1 MAISK
6 ITNKSI
12 TDATITAA
20 DMASGAVE
28 GAMTTQIGG
37 RRNLIINGAMQ
48 VAQRGTSWTG
58 LTTIGYRL
66 DRFEFYLGSFG
77 TWTATQSTDVP
88 TGSGFANSFKIE
100 CTTANA
106 SLASGNVGIIR
117 QPIEG
122 QNLQQLAKGTASAK
136 NITVSFWVKSNK
148 TGTYI
153 FELYDGDNTRQV
165 SASYSVSSS
174 NTWEKKEITID
185 GDTTGAFD
193 NDNVASLYVQWWL
206 GAGSSF
212 TSGTLNTS
220 WASNVDANRVV
231 GQVNLADTVG
241 NTFQITGVQLEV
253 GSVATPFEHRSFGEE
268 LALCQRYYE
277 VIGNGADDTFASI
290 GSAFYYT
297 SSSMLFPLRFAV
309 TKRTKT
315 YTLDATSGATY
326 YSGYRAGGMDDF
338 NSFSITRRRPQCC
351 TLYNDTEIS
360 GTQGDGFEITLNSGS
375 AFVAIDDEL

>member
-6 ITNKSI
+6 IDSDGI
-12 TDATITAA
+12 VSGGITA
-20 DMASGAVE
+20 DSLNIG
-28 GAMTTQIGG
+28 QIGG

>member
-6 ITNKSI
+6 IDSDGI
-12 TDATITAA
+12 VSGGITA
-20 DMASGAVE
+20 DSLNIG
-28 GAMTTQIGG
+28 QIGG

-106 SLASGNVGIIR
+106 SLASGNIGIIR

>member
-6 ITNKSI
+6 IDSDGI
-12 TDATITAA
+12 VSGGITA
-20 DMASGAVE
+20 DSLNIG
-28 GAMTTQIGG
+28 QIGG
-37 RRNLIINGAMQ
+37 RRNIIINGAMQ

-253 GSVATPFEHRSFGEE
+253 GSVATPFEHRSYGAE
-268 LALCQRYYE
+268 LAACQRYFEKFTGLLQYSKARE
-277 VIGNGADDTFASI
+277 SDRLRYLNFFYKQVKRAAPDITLSGTADGTTFVNFADNSLDGFRGQCVAVGDTATPFFT
-290 GSAFYYT
+290 SAT
-297 SSSMLFPLRFAV
+297 
-309 TKRTKT
+309 
-315 YTLDATSGATY
+315 
-326 YSGYRAGGMDDF
+326 F
-338 NSFSITRRRPQCC
+338 NS
-351 TLYNDTEIS
+351 
-360 GTQGDGFEITLNSGS
+360 
-375 AFVAIDDEL
+375 EL